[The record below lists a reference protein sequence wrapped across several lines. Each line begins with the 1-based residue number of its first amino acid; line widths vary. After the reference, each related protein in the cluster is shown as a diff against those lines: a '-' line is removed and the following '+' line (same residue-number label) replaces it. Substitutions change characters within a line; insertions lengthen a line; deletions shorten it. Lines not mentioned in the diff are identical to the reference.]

1 MPSLSCTLINKSKMF
16 SCEEEYNDAMGAA
29 AEADLAAQFAK
40 EIMEEVEE
48 LERQKAKI
56 QSRID
61 ELLKNLP

>member
-1 MPSLSCTLINKSKMF
+1 MF

-48 LERQKAKI
+48 LERQKTEI
-56 QSRID
+56 QSKID